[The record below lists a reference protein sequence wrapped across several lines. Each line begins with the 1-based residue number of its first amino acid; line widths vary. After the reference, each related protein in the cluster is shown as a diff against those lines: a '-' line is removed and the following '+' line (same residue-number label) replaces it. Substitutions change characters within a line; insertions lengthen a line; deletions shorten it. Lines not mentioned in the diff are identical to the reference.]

1 MQLWLVAH
9 FFHFVITCGWV
20 QQQSNSKPT
29 QKWWQNEKKWATGQS
44 CIRKEEAS
52 YKILT
57 LTINTK
63 KKVELIYCKY
73 FSAAVIIFILD
84 YENKHN
90 WVT

>member
-1 MQLWLVAH
+1 MQLRPFAH
-9 FFHFVITCGWV
+9 FFSFCHHFWV
-20 QQQSNSKPT
+20 GLLLLCFLDLPKSDD
-29 QKWWQNEKKWATGQS
+29 KKWATGQS
-44 CIRKEEAS
+44 CIREEEAS

-90 WVT
+90 